1 MKNIHITIL
10 FSLFSMIINAQT
22 IDSLSVAS
30 SDIIEGIDVTLEVC
44 YDYAIDF
51 INDSTT
57 VEGDEINLTV
67 CYHVSDAP
75 ITDCDLRVITVSI
88 DPEVESYT
96 LNVYVYKS
104 LLPTECDYSTLTDTA
119 TLEFSTPLTES
130 VVLSISENE
139 LSKLFQIYPNP
150 TKDILFFDVKNDIQ
164 ILSISLFNMLGSK
177 IVEINNPTNKLNL
190 SNINTGVYFI
200 NIQTDKGKF
209 TKRLVKE

>member
-1 MKNIHITIL
+1 MKNICLTVL
-10 FSLFSMIINAQT
+10 LLLFSMTINSQT
-22 IDSLSVAS
+22 IDNLA
-30 SDIIEGIDVTLEVC
+30 ITGTLAEFIDVDLTVVEGNEIGYLSHSYIVNGSVIDLEVC
-44 YDYAIDF
+44 YWFTLATVVSN
-51 INDSTT
+51 INNVFS
-57 VEGDEINLTV
+57 I
-67 CYHVSDAP
+67 P
-75 ITDCDLRVITVSI
+75 IEPGSND
-88 DPEVESYT
+88 YT
-96 LNVYVYKS
+96 LNVEIYNS
-104 LLPTECDYSTLTDTA
+104 ISQETCDYYSLTDSA
-119 TLEFSTPLTES
+119 TIEFSTPLTES

>member
-1 MKNIHITIL
+1 
-10 FSLFSMIINAQT
+10 MIINAQT